1 MAASWEFAYLPSAV
15 LPPLAWIA
23 RVEGST
29 ECPLRTLRAH
39 TEGREP
45 PAGHRPRIRRRLA
58 LRSAARTLRLKR
70 LTGLLAKRRR
80 AMIHSEP
87 ALGSLLFRWAVSV
100 VRTRYSGG

>member
-1 MAASWEFAYLPSAV
+1 
-15 LPPLAWIA
+15 
-23 RVEGST
+23 
-29 ECPLRTLRAH
+29 
-39 TEGREP
+39 
-45 PAGHRPRIRRRLA
+45 